1 MSINIVPYG
10 TSKILECVSRIFDS
24 NTEYN
29 AEDIKWLI
37 NIFLKSYNS
46 LIQNPYKY
54 YSLLTL
60 VNMRIFCGYFAHIFN
75 YKLTKFTKERNEQEV
90 YKLFLNPEFKEI
102 LGNNILSETE
112 RNELMKVFE
121 MEVYV
126 TNLFMKKVSI
136 NTSITERFDE
146 VFEECYMDVYTKLFR
161 NDVNTPKNEFQDFVL
176 VTEHNPRTKTNH
188 AYTFKLIDLLIQ
200 CVSQNFT
207 HNLSDVTI
215 QSLCNKF
222 ETELKII
229 EYNMQV
235 LATI

>member
-10 TSKILECVSRIFDS
+10 SGKILECISRIFDS
-24 NTEYN
+24 NTEYTS
-29 AEDIKWLI
+29 EDVKWLM
-37 NIFLKSYNS
+37 NIFVKNYSYLSQNS
-46 LIQNPYKY
+46 YKY

-60 VNMRIFCGYFAHIFN
+60 ANMRIFSGYFAHIFN
-75 YKLTKFTKERNEQEV
+75 YKLTKFTKERSEQEV
-90 YKLFLNPEFKEI
+90 TNLFMNPEFNEI
-102 LGNNILSETE
+102 KDNNILSLEE
-112 RNELMKVFE
+112 KNELLKVFE

-126 TNLFMKKVSI
+126 TNFFMKKNSI
-136 NTSITERFDE
+136 NTDFGDKFDE
-146 VFEECYMDVYTKLFR
+146 VFEECYVDVYTKLFR
-161 NDVNTPKNEFQDFVL
+161 NDVKTPKNEFQDFVL

-200 CVSQNFT
+200 CFNQNFT
-207 HNLSDVTI
+207 HKLSDVTI
-215 QSLCNKF
+215 KSLCDKF